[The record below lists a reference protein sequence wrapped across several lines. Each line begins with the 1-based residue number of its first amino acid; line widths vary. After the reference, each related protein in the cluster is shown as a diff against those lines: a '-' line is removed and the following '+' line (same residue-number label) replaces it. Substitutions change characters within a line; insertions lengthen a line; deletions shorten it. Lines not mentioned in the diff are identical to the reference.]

1 MDTHFERTS
10 QMMIS
15 PGSVGVRTEW
25 RWSGQCPSHLFNRTR
40 SAPSAVLLIIKL
52 SHLWDGS
59 GQPAVLLQVCTE
71 RVRAVDG
78 GGSLIALHLN
88 TQVTTF
94 TSSLDYSHL
103 VVLCSTAAHCVPGTP
118 RRWWCS
124 ECRCYSGRR
133 SPPLSPW
140 TPRLTGAPDTHTHTH
155 THTYRVSVMT
165 CCRCEAVL
173 TSSLTCLTA
182 SLNLRPDMVLW
193 TSRVTRSGRLSVIS
207 DVIRDVIYDVI
218 MSTISTFHSA
228 TFIW

>member
-103 VVLCSTAAHCVPGTP
+103 VALCSTAAHCVPGTP

-155 THTYRVSVMT
+155 THTESVWWRVAGVKRCWRRLSPVWQLLLTSVPTWCCEQAEWRGQDDSVSSVMSSVMSSMMSSW
-165 CCRCEAVL
+165 VL
-173 TSSLTCLTA
+173 
-182 SLNLRPDMVLW
+182 
-193 TSRVTRSGRLSVIS
+193 
-207 DVIRDVIYDVI
+207 
-218 MSTISTFHSA
+218 
-228 TFIW
+228 